1 MMVRSR
7 QNIKIKK
14 KNTDSNTKTKDKCKH
29 KRKTH
34 KVKIRKRNYDSG
46 YCSQSGISIQL
57 FLGLLYNVP
66 PQKGHN
72 VFSAWVPLNLDLLVQ
87 LGSIT
92 SRCSGQMSPQPSPLL
107 RVTKDCTQETAEIEP
122 RCNYVPCI
130 LSPSKALK
138 DGAVARLGLELDQ
151 RTIAL
156 HKRTCTCRYNGN
168 QGYYGLLL
176 SLLFA
181 LWHWMWIRRRRI
193 LENFFWS

>member
-1 MMVRSR
+1 MEIKKKYYNKLYICQ
-7 QNIKIKK
+7 QNIFLILNEKQLVCYRFRIYQTGKIYWLPGSWWLGQGKILKLK

-46 YCSQSGISIQL
+46 YYSQSGITIQL

-92 SRCSGQMSPQPSPLL
+92 SRCSGQISPQPSPLL

-122 RCNYVPCI
+122 RCN
-130 LSPSKALK
+130 
-138 DGAVARLGLELDQ
+138 
-151 RTIAL
+151 
-156 HKRTCTCRYNGN
+156 
-168 QGYYGLLL
+168 
-176 SLLFA
+176 
-181 LWHWMWIRRRRI
+181 
-193 LENFFWS
+193 